1 MRAQVA
7 APSEIPSAR
16 RQSRSMTVL
25 VAAGPPR
32 LVLPPGFS
40 ARAAEPPSD
49 AHTEACRLAASGAAE
64 AATLVLGR
72 RDDLIDVAVVLAPA
86 EPLATARRA
95 LFAGMVALANAV
107 GAFGPPEIPV
117 TFGWPGTLL
126 FNGARLGGGRLGA
139 PDGCRADEV
148 PDWLVF
154 SAMLIASKAAAGDP
168 GHTPDSTALDEEGF
182 GTDLHTPLVESFARH
197 LTKAFEIWRED
208 GFGHLAALYLAHL
221 PVPAGARAAIEA
233 CGDGRLTWPDGRV
246 ESLPLCASLEAPHWR
261 DLKTGEVR
269 L

>member
-7 APSEIPSAR
+7 APSAIPSAR

-49 AHTEACRLAASGAAE
+49 AHAEACRLAASGAAE

-126 FNGARLGGGRLGA
+126 FNGARLGGGRLGV

-154 SAMLIASKAAAGDP
+154 SAMLIASKAAAGEP

-221 PVPAGARAAIEA
+221 PVPPGARAAIEA
-233 CGDGRLTWPDGRV
+233 CGDGRLTWPDGRA
-246 ESLPLCASLEAPHWR
+246 EALPLCASLEAPPWR
-261 DLKTGEVR
+261 DLRTGGVR